1 MNHQQEIHQFNEPHF
16 REVDVS
22 QHIVMMV
29 VGNNI
34 VCIGLYSAVN
44 ELVVVWVCGD
54 EVEVVMGCKKL
65 GVGILYN
72 SFDNSLGKLR
82 IEELPQDFVIF
93 HENLVGDAKVVL
105 PRQNRCPHS
114 AINAMMTNALND
126 AISVKYYAHN
136 ELNGKFFLCLLLAE
150 PLMKIHFVNLVKAF
164 LVKFTRLP
172 HLFCQFVKL
181 LGIVI
186 AHELLDVIQ
195 LFIALDARKDIKQI
209 KLCGIENS
217 WLYTFHNFYA
227 INSRCKDTNKR
238 AKKQIIKNKS
248 LIIELNWCESRL
260 LETIPRF
267 IESED

>member
-1 MNHQQEIHQFNEPHF
+1 MNHQQKIHQFNEPHF

-29 VGNNI
+29 VGDNI
-34 VCIGLYSAVN
+34 VCIGLDGAVN

-93 HENLVGDAKVVL
+93 HENLVGYAKVIL
-105 PRQNRCPHS
+105 PRQNGCPHS
-114 AINAMMTNALND
+114 TINAMMSNALYD

-136 ELNGKFFLCLLLAE
+136 ELNGKSIFFFLLAE
-150 PLMKIHFVNLVKAF
+150 PLMKIHFVNLVKAL

-172 HLFCQFVKL
+172 HLFCQFVEF

-186 AHELLDVIQ
+186 ADELLDVIQ
-195 LFIALDARKDIKQI
+195 LLIALDARKHIKKI
-209 KLCGIENS
+209 KLCGIEDS
-217 WLYTFHNFYA
+217 WLYTFHNFYT
-227 INSRCKDTNKR
+227 INNA
-238 AKKQIIKNKS
+238 AKINII
-248 LIIELNWCESRL
+248 
-260 LETIPRF
+260 
-267 IESED
+267 SE